1 MPFAEIL
8 TERLAVRQLVA
19 SDAQKIFEYRS
30 LPEVA
35 RFQSWGIQSREEIQ
49 SQIKSLSVSEPGVP
63 GSWYQIAI
71 ALRSSGELIGDLG
84 FHVLGTEPRQA
95 EIGISLAPEHQFHGY
110 ATEALS
116 ALLNYLLVGLG
127 KHRAFGSVDPRN
139 LRSIKLMQRVGMRM
153 EAHFVKSLWFKGE
166 WVDDM
171 IFAVLASDWTNRNR
185 EQYMNAPV

>member
-49 SQIKSLSVSEPGVP
+49 SQIKSLSVSEPGIP

-71 ALRSSGELIGDLG
+71 ALRSSGELIGDFG

-95 EIGISLAPEHQFHGY
+95 EIGISLAPQYQFHGY

-116 ALLNYLLVGLG
+116 ALLNYLFVGLS

-185 EQYMNAPV
+185 ET